1 MATQEV
7 TKLTDS
13 EEKLKALEAARL
25 QIEKQYGKGSMMKLG
40 DHANAAGIEVVPS
53 GSILLD
59 EALGIGGYPR
69 GRIIEMYGPE
79 SSGKTT
85 LALHAIAEAQKLGG
99 IAAFIDAEHALDPVY
114 AKNLGVNIDDLW
126 VSQPD
131 TGEQA
136 LEIAESLVRSGAVD
150 VIVIDSV
157 AALTPQAEIEGDM
170 GDSHMGLQARLM
182 SQALRKLTAIIGKSN
197 CILIFINQ
205 IRMKIGVM
213 FGNPETTT
221 GGNALKF
228 YSSVRLEI
236 RRIESIDGKGE
247 EDAVGNRVR
256 VKVVKNKM
264 APPFRKV
271 ELDIYFGKGV
281 SYTASLLDSAVRHN
295 IIDKKGA
302 WYTAEE
308 GAIKVGQGKEN
319 AINFLEN
326 NKDYAAQV
334 EQKIREIVFPGQ
346 VLKTKD
352 APAAKGGAKKVAAE
366 AAGAAASAAASGS
379 SAAGASA
386 PTSAV
391 VSAGASASAGASGA
405 TAAPAK
411 KAKAAK
417 DVPDELF

>member
-1 MATQEV
+1 MSMEMNV
-7 TKLTDS
+7 PSDMS
-13 EEKLKALEAARL
+13 EKMKALEAARL
-25 QIEKQYGKGSMMKLG
+25 QIEKQFGAGSLMKLG
-40 DHANAAGIEVVPS
+40 TSADASGIEVVPS

-59 EALGIGGYPR
+59 EALGVGGYPK

-85 LALHAIAEAQKLGG
+85 LALHAIAEAQKMGG

-114 AKNLGVNIDDLW
+114 AKNLGVNIDELW

-136 LEIAESLVRSGAVD
+136 LEIAENLVRSGAVD
-150 VIVIDSV
+150 IIVVDSV

-170 GDSHMGLQARLM
+170 GDSHVGLQARLM
-182 SQALRKLTAIIGKSN
+182 SQALRKLTAIIGKSK
-197 CILIFINQ
+197 CILVFINQ

-236 RRIESIDGKGE
+236 RRIESIDAKGA

-256 VKVVKNKM
+256 VKIVKNKV

-281 SYTASLLDSAVRHN
+281 SAMSSLLDGAVKYGL
-295 IIDKKGA
+295 IDKKGA
-302 WYTAEE
+302 WYTTETE
-308 GAIKVGQGKEN
+308 KVGQGREN
-319 AINFLEN
+319 ALTFLEQN
-326 NKDYAAQV
+326 PDFTKDIEV
-334 EQKIREIVFPGQ
+334 RLREKMFPGQ
-346 VLKTKD
+346 QLKTKD
-352 APAAKGGAKKVAAE
+352 EKEGKTKAGK
-366 AAGAAASAAASGS
+366 AAGAAASEKAKATE
-379 SAAGASA
+379 A
-386 PTSAV
+386 PADTGVAPE
-391 VSAGASASAGASGA
+391 AGA
-405 TAAPAK
+405 TADTSAGSVPPI
-411 KAKAAK
+411 
-417 DVPDELF
+417 PDELF